1 MLFLFFLFAEKALA
15 AGEGYELLAYI
26 PTIPTKTQPTL
37 VVYMKG
43 LFTAAVGIA
52 IVLAVIMII
61 LGGIQYVLA
70 AVPSSKEDGKK
81 KIMGALQG
89 LLLVLISAIFL
100 NTINPALLRVGLN
113 LSKTTF
119 DAPSTP
125 PGQNTPTKVYCKTIL
140 TIGNP
145 VYTCFSTY
153 SECKAQQSAV
163 PFVDCDERWA
173 TKPITDGVP
182 VEFMPPSYNPPPPSG
197 TGTPQSDA
205 VNRKILTDAG
215 VTFNP
220 VVAGRVVSVEGMRDT
235 TVSAVVNLKTGC
247 PSCDIKIA
255 SGTDGSHAVGTYS
268 HANGYKVDLQQNAGT
283 NAYIQSI
290 ATDTGRIRSTDGARL
305 YQGSDGVEY
314 WKENT
319 IWDLVVK

>member
-1 MLFLFFLFAEKALA
+1 MSKKTKKIFIISLSFFFLFAGNALA
-15 AGEGYELLAYI
+15 LGEGYEYLAYI
-26 PTIPTKTQPTL
+26 PTVQSKTHTSL

-52 IVLAVIMII
+52 IVLAVIMIV

-70 AVPSSKEDGKK
+70 AIPSSKEEGKK
-81 KIMGALQG
+81 KIMSALQG
-89 LLLVLISAIFL
+89 LLLVLISAILL
-100 NTINPALLRVGLN
+100 NTLNPALLRVGLN
-113 LSKTTF
+113 LSKTVF
-119 DAPSTP
+119 DAGNAP
-125 PGQNTPTKVYCKTIL
+125 PVSGNQYCRTGVLNNDCYGTLAECEGPTGSYQCIEKPNQNP
-140 TIGNP
+140 
-145 VYTCFSTY
+145 
-153 SECKAQQSAV
+153 
-163 PFVDCDERWA
+163 
-173 TKPITDGVP
+173 
-182 VEFMPPSYNPPPPSG
+182 PPSSNPPPPSG

-205 VNRKILTDAG
+205 VNRKRLTDAG

-247 PSCDIKIA
+247 PSCDIRIA
-255 SGTDGSHAVGTYS
+255 SGTDGSHAAGTYS